1 MDRPFIMDKRLQARL
16 KAAHSYYHED
26 RQKNLETKV
35 LLTESNGYI
44 EPDEGEN
51 TARISQ
57 KTLKTL
63 VPLYSTQRM
72 FELKLKFGGYFID
85 YTQNGSFLALAGQQ
99 GHISLLNWR
108 DHKLLTEFHTKELV
122 RDIKFLQNELL
133 FAVAQRK
140 SLFIYDHQG
149 QEVHHLKNH
158 VEPQKIEFLPYH
170 YLLVSAN
177 NHGFLKYL
185 DVSTGKQVAEHRFR
199 FDNVNDMK
207 ANSWNSVVNVADSK
221 GIVSM
226 WTPNINKPVAR
237 VIAHNGPC
245 LSLSVDS
252 RGLYLVT
259 SGSDNKVKVFDNR
272 TLAEPLYEYWT
283 EGPARQ
289 VQISQTGLLAVSELS
304 KVKIWKDWQISKQ
317 ACPYMEHKGTSSIT
331 DLKFVPFED
340 FLGLGSVAG
349 FQNLCVPGAGI
360 ANFDSLEVNPFA
372 SKRQRQETE
381 VRSLLDKLPPDT
393 IIINPHEIGTI
404 DKAEKSVIE
413 AEEKHE
419 KEERE
424 KENLVKKR
432 KNKGKEGKE
441 GKEEKKKK
449 KLSVHDKKTRE
460 IIQDSFRD
468 GERQEIKMKAARDI
482 QFLNDATADL
492 LGVPVKKR
500 KVNR

>member
-1 MDRPFIMDKRLQARL
+1 MDKRLQARL

-26 RQKNLETKV
+26 RHKTQETKV
-35 LLTESNGYI
+35 LLTETNGYI
-44 EPDEGEN
+44 EAEEGEN

-57 KTLKTL
+57 KSLKTL

-72 FELKLKFGGYFID
+72 FELNLKFGGYHID
-85 YTQNGSFLALAGQQ
+85 YTQNGTFLALAGQQ
-99 GHISLLNWR
+99 GHISILNWR
-108 DHKLLTEFHTKELV
+108 EPKLLTEFHTKELI

-133 FAVAQRK
+133 FAVAQKK

-149 QEVHHLKNH
+149 QEVHNLKNH
-158 VEPQKIEFLPYH
+158 VEPQRLEFLPYH
-170 YLLVSAN
+170 YLLVSSN

-207 ANSWNSVVNVADSK
+207 LNSWNSVINVADSK

-245 LSLSVDS
+245 LSLSVDL

-259 SGSDNKVKVFDNR
+259 SGADNKVKIFDNR
-272 TLAEPLYEYWT
+272 TLADPLYEYWT
-283 EGPARQ
+283 EGPARHLE
-289 VQISQTGLLAVSELS
+289 ISQTGLLAVSELS
-304 KVKIWKDWQISKQ
+304 KVKIWKDWQVSKQ
-317 ACPYMEHKGTSSIT
+317 HCPYMEHKGKSSVI

-340 FLGLGSVAG
+340 FLGLGSLTG
-349 FQNLCVPGAGI
+349 FHNLCVPGAGI

-372 SKRQRQETE
+372 SKRQRQEQE
-381 VRSLLDKLPPDT
+381 IRSLLDKLPPDT
-393 IIINPHEIGTI
+393 IVVNPHEIGTI

-413 AEEKHE
+413 AEEKFE

-424 KENLVKKR
+424 KEIMA
-432 KNKGKEGKE
+432 
-441 GKEEKKKK
+441 KKKK
-449 KLSVHDKKTRE
+449 KVKNEEKTKKNSVHDKKTRE
-460 IIQDSFRD
+460 KIQDSFRD
-468 GERQEIKMKAARDI
+468 EDKQELKVKAAKDI
-482 QFLNDATADL
+482 QFLNEATAEF
-492 LGVPVKKR
+492 LGLTVKKR
-500 KVNR
+500 KVDR